1 LGVEGVTGS
10 TFASTRSAATL
21 SPNSSFPI
29 QGKEKEKVKKKKVGA
44 MRSAATLS
52 PSSSF
57 PNQRKRKKKKEKRGG
72 GRGRLRR

>member
-29 QGKEKEKVKKKKVGA
+29 QGKEKEKVKKKGGSNEVGCDIEPQQFI
-44 MRSAATLS
+44 SY
-52 PSSSF
+52 
-57 PNQRKRKKKKEKRGG
+57 QRKRKKKKEKRGG
-72 GRGRLRR
+72 ERGRLRR